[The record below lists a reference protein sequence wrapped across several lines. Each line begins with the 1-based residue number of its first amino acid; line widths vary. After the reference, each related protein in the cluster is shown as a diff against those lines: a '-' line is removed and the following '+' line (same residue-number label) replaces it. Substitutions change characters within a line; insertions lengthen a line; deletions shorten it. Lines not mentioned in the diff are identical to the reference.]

1 MKAYII
7 SYFGTRERLLDR
19 ANRVINHKR
28 QIDWWHLQ
36 DPKLEFVILAMDYD
50 PHEFL
55 TYDYIDYIVHP
66 TVLSGQAR
74 NKLLE
79 IFYASNDPWALFMDN
94 DVILKQHKQWPHTNI
109 NLNHILI
116 EKNELL
122 RNIDIIEPHHDFIV
136 GDGAF
141 TRKYNNTDPKYSNIN
156 WNKELCFDYSF
167 LTLCSRIFWLKNL
180 KPNLYFSEDIFPG
193 EDHDFALRM
202 YMQNYGVYR
211 LRNIISYELPVKS
224 SWEIDVQLRLTKLH
238 KTYRIMAQRY
248 NLPPER
254 RNWKRYLNKLKVN
267 DHLSRVVIPYN

>member
-28 QIDWWHLQ
+28 QIDWWHQQ

-50 PHEFL
+50 AHEFL
-55 TYDYIDYIVHP
+55 TYDYIDYIVNP
-66 TVLSGQAR
+66 LLPPPLAR
-74 NKLLE
+74 NKLLK
-79 IFYASNDPWALFMDN
+79 IFYSSNEPWALFMDN
-94 DVILKQHKQWPHTNI
+94 DAILKHHKNWPHTHINI
-109 NLNHILI
+109 NDYIRN
-116 EKNELL
+116 NDSLL
-122 RNIDIIEPHHDFIV
+122 DQIDMIEPHHDFIV

-141 TRKYNNTDPKYSNIN
+141 TRKYNNTDPKYANIN
-156 WNKELCFDYSF
+156 WSKELCFDYCF
-167 LTLCSRIFWLKNL
+167 ANMCSRVFWLKNI
-180 KPNLYFSEDIFPG
+180 KPNIYFTDDIFPCD
-193 EDHDFALRM
+193 DHDFSLKF
-202 YMQNYGVYR
+202 YMKNYGVYR

-224 SWEIDVQLRLTKLH
+224 SWGVNVKERLAKIH
-238 KTYRIMAQRY
+238 NMYRHMAQRY